1 MSRVTKGRLLCLA
14 AILLDVGAPLAATV
28 TFFPAWVEQSATATV
43 SGMFVILALLSAV
56 PLFRIVKE
64 KIKSPSAW
72 MIWLILFVAFFALES
87 IVSEVKIIALVGF
100 CSNLVG
106 AVIYKGGKKLIRKE
120 YSEDGR

>member
-1 MSRVTKGRLLCLA
+1 MTKLTKGRLICLA

-43 SGMFVILALLSAV
+43 SGMFVILALISAV

-72 MIWLILFVAFFALES
+72 MIWLILFIAFFALES

-100 CSNLVG
+100 IANLVG
-106 AVIYKGGKKLIRKE
+106 AVIYKSGKKLIRKG

>member
-1 MSRVTKGRLLCLA
+1 MSKLTKGRLICLA

-43 SGMFVILALLSAV
+43 SGMFVILALISAV

-64 KIKSPSAW
+64 KLKSPSVW
-72 MIWLILFVAFFALES
+72 MIWLLLFIAFFALES

-100 CSNLVG
+100 IANLVG
-106 AVIYKGGKKLIRKE
+106 AVIYKRGKRMIK
-120 YSEDGR
+120 DGLKNE